1 MKTYFVNENNLILK
15 VDSYKSG
22 QYKMYPAGMNKLF
35 SYAESRGGVYPSTVF
50 FGLQYLLLRYLDR
63 PVTVDDVN
71 EANEF
76 FKLHGVDF
84 NYEGWM
90 YIAKD
95 LEGKLPVR
103 IRAVPEGSV
112 IPVSNILMS
121 IESTDPKVPWIVNWL
136 ETLLLKIWYP
146 TTVATQSHY
155 LKQVIYESLVKTA
168 DDPDAEIAFKLHS
181 FGYRGVSSEESAAI
195 GGAAEL
201 LSFMG
206 TDTLAGIVCTA
217 NYYDS
222 EINGF
227 SINASEH
234 SCITSWGREHEVDA
248 YSNMIDQFG
257 KPGQL
262 FACVSDSYDIFKAI
276 TDLWGGALKEKL
288 IASGG
293 TLVIRPDCYDDK
305 TEILTENGFKLFK
318 DLTKSEK
325 VAQYYNDGTIE
336 YVLPEKYFESDY
348 EGEMIHFKNANR
360 LDLMVTPN
368 HRVVYEQN
376 GKIKIEEASKIKT
389 FYNKKFLRTGKIKD
403 KNIHMSPFEKFLVAF
418 QADGSYQSGFSN
430 IKNPGSL
437 CGHITVRFNFE
448 KKRKEE
454 KLIQILKDCN
464 FHYVINEQE
473 RKNLGQNVV
482 YVQVPIQYK
491 IEKFFKDWVFPETR
505 DFTWCKEFIQEIS
518 HWDVTRR
525 TDKRYK
531 YDSTIKEN
539 SEIVQLI
546 SFLSDSGA
554 TLSEIE
560 DNRKEHFNNIHTVTI
575 TNNERGKRID
585 GQSVVVNTVNY
596 SGKIYCVK
604 VSTGMLVVRRNKKIV
619 ISGNSG
625 HPLRIV
631 PQCLKLMD
639 KAFGHTINSKGYK
652 VINHVKLIQGD
663 GVNPTSIREII
674 NAVIDCGYSMSNV
687 AFGMGGAS
695 LQGSKENTIN
705 RDTQKFAF
713 KASYAEFNGV
723 GRDVF
728 KDPVTDP
735 GKQSKKGLLD
745 LVYSE
750 EEETYKTVRGFREDT
765 IMKVVYENGV
775 IVKQYNWDE
784 VKKQLNDHRNK

>member
-112 IPVSNILMS
+112 VPVSNILMS

-293 TLVIRPDCYDDK
+293 TLVIRPD
-305 TEILTENGFKLFK
+305 
-318 DLTKSEK
+318 S
-325 VAQYYNDGTIE
+325 
-336 YVLPEKYFESDY
+336 
-348 EGEMIHFKNANR
+348 GEP
-360 LDLMVTPN
+360 T
-368 HRVVYEQN
+368 
-376 GKIKIEEASKIKT
+376 
-389 FYNKKFLRTGKIKD
+389 
-403 KNIHMSPFEKFLVAF
+403 
-418 QADGSYQSGFSN
+418 
-430 IKNPGSL
+430 
-437 CGHITVRFNFE
+437 
-448 KKRKEE
+448 
-454 KLIQILKDCN
+454 
-464 FHYVINEQE
+464 
-473 RKNLGQNVV
+473 
-482 YVQVPIQYK
+482 
-491 IEKFFKDWVFPETR
+491 
-505 DFTWCKEFIQEIS
+505 
-518 HWDVTRR
+518 
-525 TDKRYK
+525 
-531 YDSTIKEN
+531 
-539 SEIVQLI
+539 
-546 SFLSDSGA
+546 
-554 TLSEIE
+554 
-560 DNRKEHFNNIHTVTI
+560 
-575 TNNERGKRID
+575 
-585 GQSVVVNTVNY
+585 
-596 SGKIYCVK
+596 
-604 VSTGMLVVRRNKKIV
+604 KIV
-619 ISGNSG
+619 
-625 HPLRIV
+625 PE
-631 PQCLKLMD
+631 CLKLMD